1 MTYRPP
7 LPLLA
12 ALLVVLALVASCK
25 PRGAEE
31 APRLRFVREGVE
43 VKALDRG
50 ALVAAAGA
58 VTVEGYD
65 PYYGRAKRFRALP
78 LGPVLAAGFGEAR
91 EDLHYVLRAQDGYT
105 VPLPGKRL
113 LEPGAHLAIEDLDA
127 PGWQP
132 IGPQQANPGPF
143 YLIWSLPHQKELET
157 HPRPW
162 QLAAIEIAPFEAV
175 FPHTDPGA
183 NAGEAARRG
192 YGTFR
197 ELCVRCHAINRE
209 GGRVG
214 PELNVPRSIVEYRPA
229 DQIREYI
236 RDPRRFRYGNMPP
249 HPGLSDG
256 DLDDLLAYF
265 RVMSG
270 KKHDPEATR

>member
-1 MTYRPP
+1 M
-7 LPLLA
+7 
-12 ALLVVLALVASCK
+12 LLVLTLSCK
-25 PRGAEE
+25 PATTRE
-31 APRLRFVREGVE
+31 APCLRFVRDGVE
-43 VKALDRG
+43 VTTLDRE
-50 ALVAAAGA
+50 ALTAAVGA
-58 VTVEGYD
+58 VTVEEYD
-65 PYYGRAKRFRALP
+65 PYYGRRKRFRALP
-78 LGPVLAAGFGEAR
+78 LRPLLQAGFGEAR
-91 EDLHYVLRAQDGYT
+91 EDLHYVLRARDGYT
-105 VPLPGKRL
+105 VPLSGKRL
-113 LEPGAHLAIEDLDA
+113 LEPGGHLAIEDLEA

-143 YLIWSLPHQKELET
+143 YLVWSLPHQRELET

-175 FPHTDPGA
+175 FPHTDPGPDA
-183 NAGEAARRG
+183 DEAARRG

-229 DQIREYI
+229 EQIRDYI
-236 RDPRRFRYGNMPP
+236 RNPRSFRYGNMPP
-249 HPGLSDG
+249 HPGLSDS